1 MCRLWDVLQLCPRLV
16 RRTEQLGKRD
26 RLDSSHSWSAP
37 SRTLSHM
44 HSCKALIN
52 LSVRLYCAP
61 GILCFRCSWKI
72 SLGVDTHWAVWHAAG
87 HAFESVG
94 CYGLAYGEVDGRFR
108 WSWSMWPQNR
118 WAEAWCAA
126 RTTACIAIMPER
138 VSFADSSLLPPP
150 IVDEPVLLSS
160 SLSSRTTLQLLL
172 GPPRLEKGIKE
183 QQQRTNI

>member
-1 MCRLWDVLQLCPRLV
+1 
-16 RRTEQLGKRD
+16 
-26 RLDSSHSWSAP
+26 
-37 SRTLSHM
+37 M

-126 RTTACIAIMPER
+126 RTARNAR
-138 VSFADSSLLPPP
+138 D
-150 IVDEPVLLSS
+150 
-160 SLSSRTTLQLLL
+160 
-172 GPPRLEKGIKE
+172 RLYCNHARAGI
-183 QQQRTNI
+183 IC